1 MLRVLA
7 TRFAELSATFASSA
21 SWGSTASLGAGW
33 AVGHRTHRLFAYRA
47 AMATEALKDENGAAL
62 SKSEFKR
69 RQKANRVAVEK
80 AEKTAAK
87 AAQAAAKPAKAEG
100 EDGAG
105 KLEDDSHE
113 ELAAFHALMTLPDT
127 CVQLDPAQYREN
139 RIKAMAAKKAAG
151 INPYPHKF
159 KARLTGA
166 AAAGGAGAGL
176 AGGAA
181 VAQQQQELPQQPV
194 ANASDERDG
203 RSLRPCVRVGVVV
216 QVTMSVPDYIAKY
229 DSLEPGAHLTDVE
242 VSLAGRI
249 SNKRASGPKLLF
261 YDLHGEGRKVQV
273 MADARSSELD
283 LPGFQATHNETK
295 RGDIVGVV
303 GCPGKSKKGELS
315 IFPKSFQVLSPCLH
329 MPPKAH
335 FGLKDQETRYRQ
347 RYLDLICNH
356 DVRNIFFARAE
367 VIRSVRRYL
376 DTRGFLEV
384 ETPMMNMIPG
394 GAAARP
400 FITYHN
406 DLSMQLYMRVAPEL
420 FLKQLVVGGI
430 ERVYEMGR
438 QFRNEGIDLTH
449 NPEFTT
455 CEFYMAYADYHD
467 LMEMTEEMVCEIVM
481 AVKGTLKVQYH
492 ANGLDQ
498 PPIEIDFSR
507 PWRRISM
514 VSGLQE
520 ALGVTLP
527 TDLEAPE
534 TRQVLLDLCTKHNVN
549 CPAPHTPARLL
560 DKLVG
565 EFLEE
570 QCVNPTFICDHPQLM
585 SPLAKWHRNLPGM
598 TERFELFVNKKE
610 LCNAYTELNDPVRQ
624 RELFQDQAGAKA
636 EGDDEAMFVDETFCT
651 ALEYGLPPT
660 GGWGMGID
668 RLTMLLTDTINI
680 KEVLL
685 FPAMKPEEQ
694 AGGKKDMN
702 ALTEQVKDAA
712 LL

>member
-1 MLRVLA
+1 
-7 TRFAELSATFASSA
+7 
-21 SWGSTASLGAGW
+21 
-33 AVGHRTHRLFAYRA
+33 
-47 AMATEALKDENGAAL
+47 MATEAFPGLPEQWSEELKDENGAAL

-69 RQKANRVAVEK
+69 RQKANRVAAEK
-80 AEKTAAK
+80 AEKT
-87 AAQAAAKPAKAEG
+87 
-100 EDGAG
+100 
-105 KLEDDSHE
+105 
-113 ELAAFHALMTLPDT
+113 
-127 CVQLDPAQYREN
+127 
-139 RIKAMAAKKAAG
+139 
-151 INPYPHKF
+151 
-159 KARLTGA
+159 
-166 AAAGGAGAGL
+166 
-176 AGGAA
+176 
-181 VAQQQQELPQQPV
+181 
-194 ANASDERDG
+194 
-203 RSLRPCVRVGVVV
+203 
-216 QVTMSVPDYIAKY
+216 VTMSVPDYIAKY

-481 AVKGTLKVQYH
+481 AVKGTMKVQYH

-636 EGDDEAMFVDETFCT
+636 E
-651 ALEYGLPPT
+651 
-660 GGWGMGID
+660 
-668 RLTMLLTDTINI
+668 DTINI